1 MYSRLYFKIGHENL
15 VAIGAVDVKADEQDN
30 F

>member
-1 MYSRLYFKIGHENL
+1 MYNHLCFKIGHENL